1 MNSTHVFKSYNLPD
15 FQVGKPKIIRHDIF
29 SWLNLIRERGS
40 FPTLPVGH
48 FCVCYSRCTYRD
60 DGGGGGVT
68 VYLIRHLET
77 TAMLCTMPFNGRE
90 KIPKWSVF
98 TSSEERL
105 LKRGR
110 RATNKITLLLL
121 HGRYQNYRFF
131 QKIQGQN
138 NIVTVLCQDLSKLV
152 SLSTEASIHSNAK
165 GYALKHQRQDPGM
178 ISNSNSQL
186 LLMRWSGHHVNFLQ
200 TIGITCQMHESSQI
214 FLPNILG

>member
-77 TAMLCTMPFNGRE
+77 TAMPCTMPFNGRE

-98 TSSEERL
+98 TSSQERL
-105 LKRGR
+105 LQRGR
-110 RATNKITLLLL
+110 RTKKQD
-121 HGRYQNYRFF
+121 HSFF
-131 QKIQGQN
+131 IARP
-138 NIVTVLCQDLSKLV
+138 ISKLKIFPKNPRSKQHCYCLMSGFKQI
-152 SLSTEASIHSNAK
+152 SLLVHRGLHT
-165 GYALKHQRQDPGM
+165 
-178 ISNSNSQL
+178 
-186 LLMRWSGHHVNFLQ
+186 F
-200 TIGITCQMHESSQI
+200 
-214 FLPNILG
+214 